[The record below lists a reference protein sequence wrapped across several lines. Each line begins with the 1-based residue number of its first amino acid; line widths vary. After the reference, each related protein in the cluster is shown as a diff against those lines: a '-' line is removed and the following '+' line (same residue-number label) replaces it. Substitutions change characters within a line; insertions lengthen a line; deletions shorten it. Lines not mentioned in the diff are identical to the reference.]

1 MIQYIRGVNVMK
13 LVDLKLKINAP
24 APKEETN
31 ARTELYEWIQC
42 IIVALIICVLLFV
55 FIVRLVD
62 VDGNS
67 MFPTLHDGDK
77 MIVSDLFFTPENGD
91 IVVFRKDEY
100 KPKALVKRV
109 IATEGQTVEINFD
122 KGIVYVDGVKLEEP
136 YTAEPTYNQIDF
148 KGVQVVPEGCVFVM
162 GDNRNDSTDSRD
174 ARIGMVDTD
183 LIIGKVLF
191 TVFPMNHIGSPYEK

>member
-1 MIQYIRGVNVMK
+1 MK
-13 LVDLKLKINAP
+13 NKRLKLTINAP
-24 APKEETN
+24 MPPQETN
-31 ARTELYEWIQC
+31 AKTEIYEWIQC

-62 VDGNS
+62 VDGSS

-77 MIVSDLFFTPENGD
+77 MVVSGLFFEPKQGD

-122 KGIVYVDGVKLEEP
+122 KGVVYVDGVKLEEP

-148 KGVQVVPEGCVFVM
+148 KGAQIVPEGCVFVM

-174 ARIGMVDTD
+174 ERIGMVDTD
-183 LIIGKVLF
+183 LIIGKVYV
-191 TVFPMNHIGSPYEK
+191 TVFPMNHVGSPYKK

>member
-1 MIQYIRGVNVMK
+1 MDFSKY
-13 LVDLKLKINAP
+13 KLKINA
-24 APKEETN
+24 APEEEVTN
-31 ARTELYEWIQC
+31 SKTELYEWIQC
-42 IIVALIICVLLFV
+42 IIVALIVCVLLFV

-67 MFPTLHDGDK
+67 MYPTLYDGDK
-77 MIVSDLFFTPENGD
+77 MVVSDLFFTPKQGD

-100 KPKALVKRV
+100 KPEALVKRI

-122 KGIVYVDGVKLEEP
+122 KGVVYVDGVKLDEP
-136 YTAEPTYNQIDF
+136 YTAAPTYNQIDF
-148 KGVQVVPEGCVFVM
+148 SGAQIVPEGCVFVM

-174 ARIGMVDTD
+174 ERIGMVDTD

-191 TVFPMNHIGSPYEK
+191 TVFPMNHIGSPYSK